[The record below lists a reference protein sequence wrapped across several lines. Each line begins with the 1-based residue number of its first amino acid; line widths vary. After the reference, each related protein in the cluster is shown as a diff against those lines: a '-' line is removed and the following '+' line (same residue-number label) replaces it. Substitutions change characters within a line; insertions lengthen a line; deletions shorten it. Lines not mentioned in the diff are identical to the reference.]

1 LRVVVADV
9 PDPPPLP
16 EVEDAT
22 TPDAVVLLIIPSPIP
37 ALEDVLLRIDACKD
51 DVPGVEE
58 VMEKDDVLLFVAGR
72 DDVVVPLNEFII
84 DRDPNEAVMDREV
97 LEEEEKAFKN
107 RELVQDLQVDMKLCT
122 YLLH

>member
-1 LRVVVADV
+1 
-9 PDPPPLP
+9 
-16 EVEDAT
+16 
-22 TPDAVVLLIIPSPIP
+22 VLLIIPSPIP

-97 LEEEEKAFKN
+97 LEEEEKPFKN

-122 YLLH
+122 YLLN